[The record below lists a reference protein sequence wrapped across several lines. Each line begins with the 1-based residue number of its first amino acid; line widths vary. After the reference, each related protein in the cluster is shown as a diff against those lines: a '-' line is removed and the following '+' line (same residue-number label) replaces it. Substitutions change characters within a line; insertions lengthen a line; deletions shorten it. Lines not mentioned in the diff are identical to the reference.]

1 MITVKNFLVLT
12 ATTFLSILLINTAL
26 SQDKVA
32 ESILKDLSE
41 KTSSYTSISAKFIYE
56 MDNADAKIHEEQ
68 LGTLMVM
75 GNSYK
80 VNIAGQQVVCDGK
93 TIWTYLPD
101 ASEVQINSVDET
113 DESAFTPTKLLSSYT
128 EDYKAKNVK
137 EVTFK
142 NRTVYAIELEPL
154 KDKNYK
160 SVELKIDKE
169 KLNITQLTI
178 HDKSKNV
185 FKYTVNDFQ
194 SNIPLKPSDFTF
206 DPSKYP
212 GVEVIDMR

>member
-1 MITVKNFLVLT
+1 MTITKNFALLLT
-12 ATTFLSILLINTAL
+12 ASILTFTSF

-41 KTSSYTSISAKFIYE
+41 KTKSYTSMSAKFTYQ
-56 MDNADAKIHEEQ
+56 MDNDDAKIHEEQ
-68 LGTLMVM
+68 LGSLIVM

-80 VNIAGQQVVCDGK
+80 VNIAGQQVICDGK

-128 EDYKAKNVK
+128 EDYKAKNMK
-137 EVTFK
+137 EISF
-142 NRTVYAIELEPL
+142 NHRMVYSIDMEPL

-169 KLNITQLTI
+169 KLNIVQLTI
-178 HDKSKNV
+178 HDKNKNI

-194 SNIPLKPSDFTF
+194 TNIPLKPSDFTF

>member
-1 MITVKNFLVLT
+1 MTITKHFT
-12 ATTFLSILLINTAL
+12 LLFAASVFTLISH

-41 KTSSYTSISAKFIYE
+41 KTKSYSSMSAKFIYE

-68 LGTLMVM
+68 LGTLIVM

-80 VNIAGQQVVCDGK
+80 VNIAGQQVICDGK

-137 EVTFK
+137 EVSFK
-142 NRTVYAIELEPL
+142 NRTVYAIEMEPL

-169 KLNITQLTI
+169 KLNIVQLTI
-178 HDKSKNV
+178 HDKNKNI
-185 FKYTVNDFQ
+185 FKYTVSDFQ
-194 SNIPLKPSDFTF
+194 TNISLKLADFTF

>member
-1 MITVKNFLVLT
+1 MTTTKNFLVLF
-12 ATTFLSILLINTAL
+12 ATLFISSVSL

-41 KTSSYTSISAKFIYE
+41 KTKSYTSMSAKFTYE
-56 MDNADAKIHEEQ
+56 KDNSDAKIHEEQ
-68 LGTLMVM
+68 LGTLIVM

-101 ASEVQINSVDET
+101 AAEVQINSVDET

-169 KLNITQLTI
+169 KLNIAQLTI
-178 HDKSKNV
+178 YDKSKNV

-194 SNIPLKPSDFTF
+194 SNLPLKPADFTF

-212 GVEVIDMR
+212 NIEVIDMR